1 MATVKKN
8 NKKKVIIPICIV
20 LVIAIAATSIVA
32 VAKANSGT
40 EISLATISSGD
51 IYETVSLTGEVTAG
65 TTKEYKVGSV
75 ATVKEVFVKV
85 GDEVEKDDVLATFDV
100 TQLDSQISSLQS
112 SYNKSLSSYNDS
124 LALYNSS
131 KKKADKL
138 KKDIASLEKRIAKLE
153 KEEQAKFTTAKKTTI
168 TKKETTAKAP
178 TTQRTTTKRTTTNID
193 VSDVTIPSIPS
204 VPSVPSVPS
213 SVTMPT
219 TKAPESTSAPTPEET
234 IAILMEQM
242 AQLNETLAKITD
254 DMETL
259 AKTSEIIADTIAE
272 LTSKGITDSAVIA
285 EAVGEAVRQ
294 AINEGVIDAANLLIE
309 SDIAVDMIETA
320 VASID
325 FQGIT
330 DTVVNSNNVTLASS
344 QVQLAAAYA
353 QYAVY
358 SAQANDTFLETQ
370 KSTLDTSKK
379 VLDALKTQ
387 KAEMEGGWRAAFDG
401 TITAVDITAGEQTS
415 LISTGITLENLSSMT
430 ATVSLS
436 EYDVHKVTVGMPAT
450 ITTAYGTYEG
460 EVVSIA
466 PTASGGSS
474 GSLLDSVGS
483 MAGISGL
490 SSLTDKGAGVECQ
503 VSIKDT
509 DENIIVGF
517 DANVEIHTGEY
528 LGVTI
533 VPIESVKLEKS
544 GTYVYLYN
552 AEDSTVTKT
561 LVETGATC
569 DSGYEV
575 KAGLN
580 VGDQIISAPESTYE
594 EDTFKVKVVTK

>member
-1 MATVKKN
+1 MATVKKS
-8 NKKKVIIPICIV
+8 NKKKIIIPICIV
-20 LVIAIAATSIVA
+20 LVVAIVA
-32 VAKANSGT
+32 ASVFAAVKANSGT
-40 EISLATISSGD
+40 EVSLTTITSGD

-65 TTKEYKVGSV
+65 TTKEYKVVTV

-85 GDEVEKDDVLATFDV
+85 GDKVKKDDVLATFDV
-100 TQLDSQISSLQS
+100 TQLDEQISALQS
-112 SYNKSLSSYNDS
+112 SYNKSLKSYNESLSSYK
-124 LALYNSS
+124 SS

-138 KKDIASLEKRIAKLE
+138 KKDIAALEKKIARLE
-153 KEEQAKFTTAKKTTI
+153 KAERSKLTTAKKTTL
-168 TKKETTAKAP
+168 TKRATTARK
-178 TTQRTTTKRTTTNID
+178 TTKRTT
-193 VSDVTIPSIPS
+193 VSVDTPDIEVPTRPSTSVETTTTTTEAPS
-204 VPSVPSVPS
+204 E
-213 SVTMPT
+213 
-219 TKAPESTSAPTPEET
+219 ESTTPLSPEET
-234 IAILMEQM
+234 IAELMEQM

-254 DMETL
+254 DLETL
-259 AKTSEIIADTIAE
+259 TKATEIIANTIAE
-272 LTSKGITDSAVIA
+272 LVSQGVTDSTVIA
-285 EAVGEAVRQ
+285 DAVGDAVRD
-294 AINEGVIDAANLLIE
+294 ALNDGFIDAANLLIE
-309 SDIAVDMIETA
+309 SDLAVDMIEAA

-330 DTVVNSNNVTLASS
+330 DTVVNSDNVALASS
-344 QVQLAAAYA
+344 QVQLAATYA
-353 QYAVY
+353 QYAVFA
-358 SAQANDTFLETQ
+358 AQANDTFLETQ

-379 VLDALKTQ
+379 ALDALKTQ
-387 KAEMEGGWRAAFDG
+387 KAEMEGGWKAAFDG
-401 TITAVDITAGEQTS
+401 TITAVDIEPGSKTT
-415 LISTGITLENLSSMT
+415 LVSTGITLENLDSMT

-474 GSLLDSVGS
+474 GSILDSVGS

-509 DENIIVGF
+509 DKNIIVGF

-533 VPIESVKLEKS
+533 VPVESVKLEKT

-552 AEDSTVTKT
+552 ADDSTVTKT

-569 DSGYEV
+569 DTGYEV
-575 KAGLN
+575 KSGLK

-594 EDTFKVKVVTK
+594 EDTFKVKVATK

>member
-1 MATVKKN
+1 MATVKKS
-8 NKKKVIIPICIV
+8 NKKKIIIPICIV
-20 LVIAIAATSIVA
+20 LVVAIVA
-32 VAKANSGT
+32 ASVFAAVKANSGT
-40 EISLATISSGD
+40 EVSLTTITSGD

-65 TTKEYKVGSV
+65 TTKEYKVGTV

-85 GDEVEKDDVLATFDV
+85 GDKVKKDDVLATFDV
-100 TQLDSQISSLQS
+100 TQLDEQISALQS
-112 SYNKSLSSYNDS
+112 SYNKSLKSYNESLSSYK
-124 LALYNSS
+124 SS

-138 KKDIASLEKRIAKLE
+138 KKDIAALEKKIARLE
-153 KEEQAKFTTAKKTTI
+153 KAERSKLTTAKKTTL
-168 TKKETTAKAP
+168 TKRATTARK
-178 TTQRTTTKRTTTNID
+178 TTKRTT
-193 VSDVTIPSIPS
+193 VSVDTPDIEVPTRPSTS
-204 VPSVPSVPS
+204 VE
-213 SVTMPT
+213 T
-219 TKAPESTSAPTPEET
+219 TTTTTEASAEESTTPLSPEET
-234 IAILMEQM
+234 IAELMEQM

-254 DMETL
+254 DLETL
-259 AKTSEIIADTIAE
+259 TKATEIIANTIAE
-272 LTSKGITDSAVIA
+272 LVSQGVTDSTVIA
-285 EAVGEAVRQ
+285 DAVGDAVRD
-294 AINEGVIDAANLLIE
+294 ALNDGFIDAANLLIE
-309 SDIAVDMIETA
+309 SDLAVDMIEAA

-330 DTVVNSNNVTLASS
+330 DTVVNSDNVALASS
-344 QVQLAAAYA
+344 QVQLAATYA
-353 QYAVY
+353 QYAVFA
-358 SAQANDTFLETQ
+358 AQANDTFLETQ

-379 VLDALKTQ
+379 ALDALKTQ
-387 KAEMEGGWRAAFDG
+387 KAEMEGGWKAAFDG
-401 TITAVDITAGEQTS
+401 TITAVDIEPSSKTT
-415 LISTGITLENLSSMT
+415 LVSTGITLENLDSMT

-474 GSLLDSVGS
+474 GSILDSVGS

-509 DENIIVGF
+509 DKNIIVGF

-533 VPIESVKLEKS
+533 VPVESVKLEKT

-552 AEDSTVTKT
+552 ADDSTVTKT

-569 DSGYEV
+569 DTGYEV
-575 KAGLN
+575 KSGLK

-594 EDTFKVKVVTK
+594 EDTFKVKVATK